1 MPAVSLHR
9 SIPTLHTISVLVV
22 FISQMLQITEMNKV
36 VYDMS
41 QDTFKDHL
49 ETATV
54 GEQEGHGWEL
64 VRKTKK
70 WREWCFVEKAG
81 GGR

>member
-1 MPAVSLHR
+1 MA
-9 SIPTLHTISVLVV
+9 
-22 FISQMLQITEMNKV
+22 FISQMLQMTEMNKV

-49 ETATV
+49 ETAAV

-64 VRKTKK
+64 VRKTKER
-70 WREWCFVEKAG
+70 REGCFVEKAG

>member
-1 MPAVSLHR
+1 
-9 SIPTLHTISVLVV
+9 
-22 FISQMLQITEMNKV
+22 MLQITKMNKV
-36 VYDMS
+36 VYDVS

-64 VRKTKK
+64 VRKTK
-70 WREWCFVEKAG
+70 E
-81 GGR
+81 

>member
-1 MPAVSLHR
+1 MA
-9 SIPTLHTISVLVV
+9 
-22 FISQMLQITEMNKV
+22 FISQMLQMTEMNKV

-49 ETATV
+49 EAAAV
-54 GEQEGHGWEL
+54 GEPEGHGWEL
-64 VRKTKK
+64 VRKTKEQ
-70 WREWCFVEKAG
+70 REGCFVEKAG